1 MLPALIDHQE
11 AIQKKIIQYQ
21 KLLGTVVKTIS
32 VLKGVETMS
41 DREYFE
47 GFDERMYEEEARE
60 RWGGNK
66 SFEESQ
72 RNWSS
77 YSAAK
82 KEEIKQLGGEI
93 TRKMAAEDPDVKA
106 DDPGVQQAVADYHQY
121 INQFFYSC
129 DPEHLRLLADMWVE
143 DPRFAQNYERIREGG
158 AEFVR
163 NAVHIYCD
171 RQKQKGA

>member
-47 GFDERMYEEEARE
+47 GFDEKMYEEEARE
-60 RWGGNK
+60 RWGANQ

-77 YSAAK
+77 YSAEK

-93 TRKMAAEDPDVKA
+93 TRKMVTEDPNVKA

-121 INQFFYSC
+121 INQYFYSC
-129 DPEHLRLLADMWVE
+129 ESEHLRLLADMWVE

-158 AEFVR
+158 AAFVR
-163 NAVHIYCD
+163 TAVHIYCD
-171 RQKQKGA
+171 QQK